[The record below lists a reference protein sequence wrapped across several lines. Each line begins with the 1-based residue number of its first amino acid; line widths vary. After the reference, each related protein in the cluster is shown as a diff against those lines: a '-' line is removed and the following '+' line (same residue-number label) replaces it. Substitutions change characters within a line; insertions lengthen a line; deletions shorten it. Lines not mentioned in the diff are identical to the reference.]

1 MSNIR
6 LQQPKRFNSVLS
18 PLIPD
23 IKHPKWI
30 IAIKILEIIASPRA
44 KKIAGRLKISEVD
57 NFLLSIK
64 LLVLSD
70 LFERDISNLISEIKV
85 NSELKKL
92 LKIRSEIKPQSI
104 YKLHSK
110 LDYNLTYTFFRQLFS
125 VRHNFRRN
133 KAEIIIVDT
142 TSIMIDLNI
151 WRNKHRIGKKNKK
164 YKWSYDHSSGYY
176 VGFKLILAIS
186 QDFEVLGFEI
196 YENSP
201 HDSKLLVSFIERL
214 YRSRI
219 IRSKDII
226 VCDKGFTSKR
236 NYRILINRFYV
247 IPIIYPKKN
256 TKIDKI
262 INSLN
267 PPLDLFFYNKYKLK
281 FWLEIVSDFEKL
293 IAKWENFKLIRS
305 GIEDLFNITKN
316 SLGMKQIHQYTK
328 LSVEK
333 KVARIIFL
341 SQKLVYLFNEQNIE
355 IKSIPFA

>member
-1 MSNIR
+1 M
-6 LQQPKRFNSVLS
+6 LS

-44 KKIAGRLKISEVD
+44 KKIAGRLKVSNID

-64 LLVLSD
+64 LLVISD
-70 LFERDISNLISEIKV
+70 LFERDVSNLISEINV

-92 LKIRSEIKPQSI
+92 LKINSEIKPQSI

-110 LDYNLTYTFFRQLFS
+110 LDYNLTYSFFKQLFS
-125 VRHNFRRN
+125 IRHKYRRN

-142 TSIMIDLNI
+142 TSIIIDLNM
-151 WRNKHRIGKKNKK
+151 WRNKHRIGKENDK
-164 YKWSYDHSSGYY
+164 YKWSYDHSSGFY
-176 VGFKLILAIS
+176 VGFKLILAIN

-196 YENSP
+196 HENSP
-201 HDSKLLVSFIERL
+201 HDSKLLVAFIEKL
-214 YRSRI
+214 FRSRI
-219 IRSKDII
+219 IRSRDII
-226 VCDKGFTSKR
+226 VCDKGFTSKK

-256 TKIDKI
+256 TNINKI
-262 INSLN
+262 INNLT
-267 PPLDLFFYNKYKLK
+267 PPLDIVFYNKYKLK
-281 FWLEIVSDFEKL
+281 LWLEIVNDFKKL

-305 GIEDLFNITKN
+305 RIEDLFNITKN
-316 SLGMKQIHQYTK
+316 SLGLKQIHQYTK

-341 SQKLVYLFNEQNIE
+341 SQKLIYLFDEQNIE
-355 IKSIPFA
+355 IKSIPFL